1 MNIKAPNGHAGAVT
15 RFEGNC
21 PLCGEKF
28 MDAVLLETHASECN
42 GGEQK
47 SGTSTEGVPLQ
58 DITEEIGSAGA
69 APRKLPILDKKV
81 INNSQ
86 PKADEIVGKL
96 IAVGERQELESETQV
111 WQEFEFDE
119 AKVDEDEQPGNNP
132 GDTVA
137 DNVKAKESKR
147 EANAGHPAKE
157 KHGEYK
163 LDKVARQD
171 TCFMPMKEER
181 CVVEID
187 EIVHQAKE
195 KADVKET
202 VVEEEVD
209 QGLSQGLSQGLWLK
223 LGMEKSNLREKFAW
237 AIDQE

>member
-1 MNIKAPNGHAGAVT
+1 M
-15 RFEGNC
+15 
-21 PLCGEKF
+21 
-28 MDAVLLETHASECN
+28 
-42 GGEQK
+42 
-47 SGTSTEGVPLQ
+47 
-58 DITEEIGSAGA
+58 
-69 APRKLPILDKKV
+69 
-81 INNSQ
+81 
-86 PKADEIVGKL
+86 
-96 IAVGERQELESETQV
+96 
-111 WQEFEFDE
+111 
-119 AKVDEDEQPGNNP
+119 
-132 GDTVA
+132 
-137 DNVKAKESKR
+137 
-147 EANAGHPAKE
+147 
-157 KHGEYK
+157 K

-209 QGLSQGLSQGLWLK
+209 QGLSQGLWLK